1 MKIIRALWKLLKLT
15 ALKWEDDNIA
25 WMSAALAYY
34 TLFSLAPTFIILVVI
49 GGKFFGEE
57 AVKGQI
63 VYYLEDLIGHNSAL
77 VIQNMIEAGE
87 SLATLSFGNIIGVLL
102 VLYAATNVFFQL
114 KNTLNEIWEIPN
126 GQRHWVV
133 SMLLNRILSVVMVLS
148 IGILLLGSVLIDI
161 TLAVFDEILTEFMP
175 MFDHVSIWKAANLGI
190 SFVLNGIL
198 FSVIYKYLPDAK
210 VKWQDVWLGAAIA
223 SFLFTASKFLIA
235 LYLGNSQIISLF
247 GAASSFVAILV
258 WVYFSAQLLLLGAS
272 FTHFYAY
279 EYGSHVGEPYTGKL
293 AMNGT
298 NREIGQSSTKEQD

>member
-1 MKIIRALWKLLKLT
+1 
-15 ALKWEDDNIA
+15 
-25 WMSAALAYY
+25 
-34 TLFSLAPTFIILVVI
+34 
-49 GGKFFGEE
+49 
-57 AVKGQI
+57 
-63 VYYLEDLIGHNSAL
+63 
-77 VIQNMIEAGE
+77 
-87 SLATLSFGNIIGVLL
+87 
-102 VLYAATNVFFQL
+102 
-114 KNTLNEIWEIPN
+114 
-126 GQRHWVV
+126 
-133 SMLLNRILSVVMVLS
+133 VVMVLS